1 MLTDRCRWHC
11 NCTQAGIEDESI
23 DVATSNCVIN
33 LSPAKPQVIQ
43 GVYDALKW
51 GGEFYFSD
59 IYASR
64 RLPTAVQQHEGA
76 LPSGCCCRRREA
88 RQSDT
93 TFRVA
98 TDLFSPLGRV
108 PCRRF
113 VYVYSLLDC
122 VAGAARCRDTVTDV
136 NARHVMVLLTQTQA
150 TSCAFAATS
159 GSPTRAS

>member
-76 LPSGCCCRRREA
+76 LPPGCCCAASAVRRANLTHRCA
-88 RQSDT
+88 W
-93 TFRVA
+93 
-98 TDLFSPLGRV
+98 SPTCSVLWGE
-108 PCRRF
+108 C
-113 VYVYSLLDC
+113 L
-122 VAGAARCRDTVTDV
+122 AGALCTCTRCWSVRLARPGAVT
-136 NARHVMVLLTQTQA
+136 
-150 TSCAFAATS
+150 
-159 GSPTRAS
+159 P